1 MAHRGDVHPLVNGFP
16 QALFAGFLTLEEAQ
30 EHMQEHKVEQY
41 KYVIKEGA
49 GTTSPI
55 KGRDA
60 YYAVANGRK
69 PGIYQYY

>member
-1 MAHRGDVHPLVNGFP
+1 
-16 QALFAGFLTLEEAQ
+16 LTLEEAQ
-30 EHMQEHKVEQY
+30 EYMQEHKVEQY